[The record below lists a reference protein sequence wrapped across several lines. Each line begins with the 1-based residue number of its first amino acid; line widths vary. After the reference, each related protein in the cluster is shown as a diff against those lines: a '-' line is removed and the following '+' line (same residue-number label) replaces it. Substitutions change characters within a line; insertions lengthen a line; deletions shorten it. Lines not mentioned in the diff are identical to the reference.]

1 MSQPVVDPSPPG
13 RRPSARRSLVIRRT
27 TAIAVAMLV
36 VGAIVAPSAAL
47 AANLSPSP
55 GIDYLSGA
63 EDTQLT
69 GNVLANDTDP
79 DGGTLSVVSYTPPT
93 HGAMVVT
100 AAGALTFTP
109 SANYFGHQ
117 VTSYSVSDG
126 QGGLSLGY
134 IDLTVTPVN
143 DAPVAHADTADGT
156 EDMDLQ
162 VAASALLAND
172 TDVDGDTLSVTD
184 VSGASGGAVS
194 LGAGTVT
201 FGPDQ
206 NLCGAAGFTY
216 AISDGHGETA
226 SASVALTVACVNDAP
241 VAHTDTATL
250 AQNSPATTIDV
261 TANDVDVE
269 GDALTVTDVSVSAA
283 AGSVSIASP
292 SSVRFTPADLFE
304 GDATVSYSI
313 SDGHGGTDSST
324 LSVTVAEDQVAPV
337 PAVPVVHLGSGR
349 VDEKV
354 PVAIS
359 WSATDAGVGVAS
371 YEAQV
376 SVAGGPWTALSTG
389 SRTSASRFFPFR
401 SSIRVQVRAT
411 DRVGNVSDWVATS
424 RTAMD
429 YQAPGSGSVTYHGTW
444 PTVTSASASGT
455 GYRYATYR
463 GASATLSFTARE
475 VEYVAT
481 KGSAGGYVKVYVDGV
496 SVGRYNLR
504 SSSSAYGQIIFRKA
518 WPTSG
523 PHTIRIVNDET
534 GRRTSLDAFVVLR

>member
-13 RRPSARRSLVIRRT
+13 RRASARRFPVIRRT

-36 VGAIVAPSAAL
+36 VGALVAPSAAL

-55 GIDYLSGA
+55 GIDYLSGT
-63 EDTQLT
+63 EDAQLT
-69 GNVLANDTDP
+69 GDVLANDTDP
-79 DGGTLSVVSYTPPT
+79 DGGTLTVVSYTPPT

-109 SANYFGHQ
+109 PANYFGHQ

-134 IDLTVTPVN
+134 IDLTVTPIN
-143 DAPVAHADTADGT
+143 DAPVAHADSADGT
-156 EDMDLQ
+156 EDTDLH
-162 VAASALLAND
+162 VSASALLAND
-172 TDVDGDTLSVTD
+172 TDVDGDTLSFTD
-184 VSGASGGAVS
+184 VSGASGGTLS
-194 LGAGTVT
+194 MGPGTVT
-201 FGPDQ
+201 FIPDK
-206 NLCGAAGFTY
+206 NLCGAAGFMY

-226 SASVALTVACVNDAP
+226 SASVALTVTCVNDAP
-241 VAHTDTATL
+241 VAHPDTATV
-250 AQNSPATTIDV
+250 AQNSSPTTIDV

-269 GDALTVTDVSVSAA
+269 GDGLTVTDVSVSAT
-283 AGSVSIASP
+283 AGSVSIAGP
-292 SSVRFTPADLFE
+292 SSVRFTPADLVE
-304 GDATVSYSI
+304 GEATVSYSI

-324 LSVTVAEDQVAPV
+324 LTVTVAEDAVAPV

-349 VDEKV
+349 VNEKV

-389 SRTSASRFFPFR
+389 SRTSTSRFVPFR

-411 DRVGNVSDWVATS
+411 DRVGNVSDWIATS

-429 YQAPGSGSVTYHGTW
+429 YQAPGSSSVTYHGTW
-444 PTVTSASASGT
+444 TTSMSASASGT
-455 GYRYATYR
+455 GYRSATYR

-504 SSSSAYGQIIFRKA
+504 SSSAYGQIIFRKA

-523 PHTIRIVNDET
+523 PHTIRIVNDEA
-534 GRRTSLDAFVVLR
+534 GRRASLDAFVVLR

>member
-1 MSQPVVDPSPPG
+1 
-13 RRPSARRSLVIRRT
+13 
-27 TAIAVAMLV
+27 MLV

-63 EDTQLT
+63 EDTELT
-69 GNVLANDTDP
+69 GNVLANDSDP
-79 DGGTLSVVSYTPPT
+79 DGGTLSVVSYTSPT

-109 SANYFGHQ
+109 PANYFGHQ

-143 DAPVAHADTADGT
+143 DAPAAHADSADGT
-156 EDMDLQ
+156 EDTDLH
-162 VAASALLAND
+162 VSASALLGND
-172 TDVDGDTLSVTD
+172 MDVDGDTLSVTG

-194 LGAGTVT
+194 LVAGSVT
-201 FGPDQ
+201 FSPDQ

-216 AISDGHGETA
+216 AISDGHGEAA

-250 AQNSPATTIDV
+250 AQNSSPTTIAV

-269 GDALTVTDVSVSAA
+269 GDALTVTDVSVSAT

-313 SDGHGGTDSST
+313 SDGNGGTDSST
-324 LSVTVAEDQVAPV
+324 LTVTVAEDAVAPV
-337 PAVPVVHLGSGR
+337 PAMPVVHLGGGR

-389 SRTSASRFFPFR
+389 SRTSASRFVPFR

-411 DRVGNVSDWVATS
+411 DRVGNVSDWIATS

-481 KGSAGGYVKVYVDGV
+481 KGSVGGYVKVYVDGV

-523 PHTIRIVNDET
+523 PHTIRIVNDEA